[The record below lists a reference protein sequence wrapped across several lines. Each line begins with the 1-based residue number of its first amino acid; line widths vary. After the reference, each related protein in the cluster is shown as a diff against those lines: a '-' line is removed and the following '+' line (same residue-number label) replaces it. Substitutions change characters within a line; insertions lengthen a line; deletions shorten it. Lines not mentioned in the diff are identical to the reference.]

1 MLADSRRFA
10 WYPSCCE
17 KSQGQASMDAS
28 LGRDT
33 VTARGVSERFDDAWV
48 NLPAN
53 SKPPVQK
60 RVDSLVWG
68 VYRDALAT
76 VVIWLVLVGLA
87 FFALST
93 VATRVRPTVAPLGR
107 LPEFV
112 TPGVSEPMEPPAAM
126 VRRRVRPI
134 VRATPEKLRHRSAED
149 VLRAPPPGNSR
160 NSVSTGRRAVHPDR
174 ARRSTFCAS
183 HP

>member
-1 MLADSRRFA
+1 
-10 WYPSCCE
+10 
-17 KSQGQASMDAS
+17 MDAS
-28 LGRDT
+28 SGRDT
-33 VTARGVSERFDDAWV
+33 VTARGVSERFDDASV

-93 VATRVRPTVAPLGR
+93 ASTRVRPTVAPLGR

-112 TPGVSEPMEPPAAM
+112 TPGVSGTNGADGSDGSQRCSPD
-126 VRRRVRPI
+126 
-134 VRATPEKLRHRSAED
+134 RASCAGEVRHRSAED
-149 VLRAPPPGNSR
+149 VLRAPRIRGTP
-160 NSVSTGRRAVHPDR
+160 
-174 ARRSTFCAS
+174 
-183 HP
+183 

>member
-17 KSQGQASMDAS
+17 KSQGQASVDAS

-33 VTARGVSERFDDAWV
+33 VTARGVSK
-48 NLPAN
+48 
-53 SKPPVQK
+53 S
-60 RVDSLVWG
+60 VDSLVWG

-93 VATRVRPTVAPLGR
+93 VATRVRPTVAPLSR

-112 TPGVSEPMEPPAAM
+112 TPGVSEPVVPPAAM
-126 VRRRVRPI
+126 VRKTCSPDHASYAGE
-134 VRATPEKLRHRSAED
+134 ATSQ
-149 VLRAPPPGNSR
+149 V
-160 NSVSTGRRAVHPDR
+160 
-174 ARRSTFCAS
+174 C
-183 HP
+183 